1 MNIKSIVSLLVICVF
16 CFSCTSNEQSDA
28 NKNSN
33 MNIEFVGNYPPE
45 ETAIVTL
52 KLEGKTLPGTPKVV
66 DANDTTSAFFEQ
78 MGSSEEI
85 KQMTKN
91 IWIAA
96 LKSGDSYVIGWIVED
111 NKMFGYCSE
120 PFVAK
125 NGLDVTFSPGMPST
139 LEYDISKPKEGV
151 DVVPAIL
158 VVSRKATNDGKLAV
172 MDYITKIIEKPKVEK
187 IEGLA
192 QGTFQIWAQSLQA
205 EKIIDSRKQFL
216 YDKRFIEIEEGKSNR
231 VEAEFPLFDTTVEDG
246 DITINGLA
254 YNSAGE
260 PIAAETIKLIPID
273 KNAPRFDLYYPEII
287 SDSNGHFEFK
297 GVQPDINVLI
307 KTVGGSTNLIP
318 KYMAKNMNLWV
329 ELLVGKLNQQIFI
342 DYAIP
347 EFQVDWKD
355 GQSGSILELFGKIAV
370 INVWSSTYPPSMEN
384 LAKFNSLAQEYK
396 NNENIVFVAMSTD
409 YSRSSWENAVNK
421 MNFEALRHCWYKID
435 NDLAL
440 NRPVPYSIIFDKK
453 NIVHSEGVNLD
464 IRAELEKVIE
474 ASKKE

>member
-16 CFSCTSNEQSDA
+16 CFSCTSNDQSPA

-33 MNIEFVGNYPPE
+33 TNIEIILKYPPE

-66 DANDTTSAFFEQ
+66 EANDTTAAFFEQ

-85 KQMTKN
+85 KKMTDN

-96 LKSGDSYVIGWIVED
+96 LKSGNSYVIGWIVED

-125 NGLDVTFSPGMPST
+125 NGLDVTFSPGMPAT
-139 LEYDISKPKEGV
+139 LEFDISKSREGV
-151 DVVPAIL
+151 EVLPAIL
-158 VVSRKATNDGKLAV
+158 VVSRKATNNGKLAII
-172 MDYITKIIEKPKVEK
+172 DYITKIIEKPKVEI

-192 QGTFQIWAQSLQA
+192 QGTFQIWAQSLKA
-205 EKIIDSRKQFL
+205 EENIDSRKLFL
-216 YDKRFIEIEEGKSNR
+216 YDKRFIETEQGKVNR
-231 VEAEFPLFDTTVEDG
+231 VEAEFPLVDTTVEDG
-246 DITINGLA
+246 DINIKGLT

-260 PIAAETIKLIPID
+260 PLANETMRLIPINN
-273 KNAPRFDLYYPEII
+273 NAPRFDLYYPEVI
-287 SDSNGHFEFK
+287 SDSNGYFEFK
-297 GVQPDINVLI
+297 GVRPDINVLI

-318 KYMAKNMNLWV
+318 KYMAKDTNLWV
-329 ELLVGKLNQQIFI
+329 ELLVGKLNQKIYI

-370 INVWSSTYPPSMEN
+370 INVWSSAYPPSMEN

-396 NNENIVFVAMSTD
+396 DNKDIIFVAMSTD
-409 YSRSSWENAVNK
+409 YNRKNWQDAVNK
-421 MNFEALRHCWYKID
+421 MNFDGLRHCWYEID

-453 NIVHSEGVNLD
+453 NIVHAEGVNLD
-464 IRAELEKVIE
+464 IREELKKVIE
-474 ASKKE
+474 ASKN